1 VEKEEYFGEMKLTGR
16 GSVCKLRV
24 RFGIQSSSMVERAAV
39 NRDVVGSSP
48 TSGATSKMLWF
59 ARDFP
64 QRLGLLRSDGHSN
77 GHQILW
83 FFTKLSGFRH

>member
-1 VEKEEYFGEMKLTGR
+1 MKLTGG

-48 TSGATSKMLWF
+48 TSGATSKMKRF
-59 ARDFP
+59 ARVFP
-64 QRLGLLRSDGHSN
+64 QRSFLRSDGHSN

-83 FFTKLSGFRH
+83 FFAKPNQRKWYRAKRYGQLY